1 MHSVTSSPATSMW
14 MPARRCPDAQPVS
27 ARRMNVEGLVDL
39 SQDLL
44 EVAGLDAIRRGA
56 RIAVHGIAAPEHRLA
71 RGARGLNQRRQ
82 KTGGRVRA
90 AAMNQSEAPRFVVR
104 VQDFN
109 DFFQRAGLHPRPDL
123 DADRIADAA
132 EELTCAPRGP
142 AVRIPIQGKCVERS
156 YQPSCLGTQRSE
168 ERRVGTECRSG
179 PGDALGPP

>member
-71 RGARGLNQRRQ
+71 RGARGPHQRGA
-82 KTGGRVRA
+82 KTGD
-90 AAMNQSEAPRFVVR
+90 P
-104 VQDFN
+104 
-109 DFFQRAGLHPRPDL
+109 
-123 DADRIADAA
+123 
-132 EELTCAPRGP
+132 
-142 AVRIPIQGKCVERS
+142 
-156 YQPSCLGTQRSE
+156 
-168 ERRVGTECRSG
+168 G
-179 PGDALGPP
+179 PGGAEKSREGAPVGVPGPGFHC